1 MCNLAVYKATIR
13 RILFILSAAFLSF
26 TPCLYGCR
34 GQILYQIPPSIV
46 LHNTDTLYASSSK
59 NLLHFSGS
67 CMLSTMEVT
76 FSGTPNQG
84 QWDESESIQVHGI
97 NQSQMRLL
105 ESIIIN

>member
-13 RILFILSAAFLSF
+13 RMLFILSAAFLSF

-34 GQILYQIPPSIV
+34 GQILYQIPPSV
-46 LHNTDTLYASSSK
+46 LHNTDTLYASSCK
-59 NLLHFSGS
+59 TLLHFCGS
-67 CMLSTMEVT
+67 SMLSTIEVT
-76 FSGTPNQG
+76 FSGTRNQG
-84 QWDESESIQVHGI
+84 QWDESESIQVNGI